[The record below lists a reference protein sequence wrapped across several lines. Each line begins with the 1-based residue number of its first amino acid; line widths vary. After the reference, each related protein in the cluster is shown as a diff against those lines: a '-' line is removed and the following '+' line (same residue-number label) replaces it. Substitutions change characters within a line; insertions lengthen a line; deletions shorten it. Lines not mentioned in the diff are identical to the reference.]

1 MALTKVK
8 ASNITLSTPAANS
21 NDTTIATTAYVTTA
35 VANLIDN
42 APANL
47 NTLNELAAAMA
58 DNDSFFSTVLPL
70 AGGTMT
76 GNIAHASDFTLD
88 VGGDITLDA
97 DGADFKFQ
105 DGGSEFLRVSR
116 DGNGNAVFQSIGQNK
131 SVYFSGDDAGTGINA
146 LVLNMSEAGKATFNA
161 GAAFGSDVTVAG
173 TINISGDNDDLIIS
187 SADYENVFIGNRG
200 ASGTNLD
207 KGYLRLKSEGTNT
220 VVIDTAGDS
229 YFNGGD
235 VGIGITSPEFRQHVY
250 HPTTNVVSRFESGD
264 QQVWIDL
271 HDSNSGTYG
280 ALLGHEHAS
289 DILFMVAD
297 ANVSKKL
304 VIQNNGD
311 VGIGTSN
318 PRYNL
323 TVEGNNATAIG
334 IGVDN
339 LSGGSTLD
347 IAALGSGYGSHQAGA
362 GEVWFYSPDHIN
374 IGGATGNTNDVKFL
388 ANNSVNMIIKGAN
401 GNVGIGVTGPQGK
414 LQVHGASNSA
424 GSTNI
429 VLVKNTTTASYTES
443 AFVGTGRGL
452 DFITNSAAEG
462 DFTAIRWAN
471 SAGSRETALACVQN
485 DNTTLDGTGQG
496 DVVIQG
502 YDGDRY
508 SETQRFS
515 ANGSHIQKG
524 QSRTG
529 SYTSFALI
537 SHVYT
542 FDHNNYST
550 AGTPSNT
557 NEHWLEVPLYSSYSS
572 SQGGGWLEMD
582 ICWHAT
588 HAQAGHLHSYKI
600 VWGSAHQRRLNIAVV
615 SSTATAT
622 AGSYNP
628 YVFTSSS
635 RLYKHPTNSDATMTK
650 MYIQIKG
657 STNHSGGRS
666 ICLRGVAHPLYRNLA
681 PVIDHGGN
689 SSPDNITP
697 AAETTALTVTG

>member
-297 ANVSKKL
+297 ANVSK
-304 VIQNNGD
+304 N
-311 VGIGTSN
+311 
-318 PRYNL
+318 
-323 TVEGNNATAIG
+323 
-334 IGVDN
+334 
-339 LSGGSTLD
+339 
-347 IAALGSGYGSHQAGA
+347 
-362 GEVWFYSPDHIN
+362 
-374 IGGATGNTNDVKFL
+374 
-388 ANNSVNMIIKGAN
+388 
-401 GNVGIGVTGPQGK
+401 
-414 LQVHGASNSA
+414 
-424 GSTNI
+424 
-429 VLVKNTTTASYTES
+429 
-443 AFVGTGRGL
+443 
-452 DFITNSAAEG
+452 
-462 DFTAIRWAN
+462 
-471 SAGSRETALACVQN
+471 
-485 DNTTLDGTGQG
+485 
-496 DVVIQG
+496 
-502 YDGDRY
+502 
-508 SETQRFS
+508 
-515 ANGSHIQKG
+515 
-524 QSRTG
+524 
-529 SYTSFALI
+529 
-537 SHVYT
+537 
-542 FDHNNYST
+542 
-550 AGTPSNT
+550 
-557 NEHWLEVPLYSSYSS
+557 
-572 SQGGGWLEMD
+572 
-582 ICWHAT
+582 
-588 HAQAGHLHSYKI
+588 
-600 VWGSAHQRRLNIAVV
+600 
-615 SSTATAT
+615 
-622 AGSYNP
+622 
-628 YVFTSSS
+628 
-635 RLYKHPTNSDATMTK
+635 
-650 MYIQIKG
+650 
-657 STNHSGGRS
+657 
-666 ICLRGVAHPLYRNLA
+666 
-681 PVIDHGGN
+681 
-689 SSPDNITP
+689 
-697 AAETTALTVTG
+697 